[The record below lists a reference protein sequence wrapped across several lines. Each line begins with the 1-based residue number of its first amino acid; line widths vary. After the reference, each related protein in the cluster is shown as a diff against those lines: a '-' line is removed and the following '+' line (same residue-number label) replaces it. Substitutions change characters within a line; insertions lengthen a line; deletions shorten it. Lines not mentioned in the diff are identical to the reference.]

1 MRIIDDKSIKIIDVP
16 AWWLRYAY
24 GVRSLPELLNQN
36 HMNKPKRKRI
46 SAKVCVDSVVA
57 SIEAGR
63 AKRREIYREV
73 IAPVMTKYL
82 EQGMHAEQAA
92 KFARKEVVL
101 FGGLGEQGGLA
112 V

>member
-1 MRIIDDKSIKIIDVP
+1 
-16 AWWLRYAY
+16 
-24 GVRSLPELLNQN
+24 
-36 HMNKPKRKRI
+36 MNKPKRKRI

-73 IAPVMTKYL
+73 IAPVMEKYIS
-82 EQGMHAEQAA
+82 QGMPVETAS